1 MLKIND
7 LISSGE
13 SFNKDRSRVSF
24 YESVEIRTLV
34 KESYLEVNRELLSNF
49 INKSN
54 SGESDSTK
62 TTKPGFFGKVLT
74 WLKKT
79 GVG

>member
-13 SFNKDRSRVSF
+13 SFNMNRNRVSF

-34 KESYLEVNRELLSNF
+34 KESSLEVNKQLLSNF
-49 INKSN
+49 INKSTR
-54 SGESDSTK
+54 GESDST
-62 TTKPGFFGKVLT
+62 TTKKT
-74 WLKKT
+74 WFLW
-79 GVG
+79 